1 MRFVASPS
9 SSKRSMPYGRT
20 RRFAPTRI
28 TSTRQNPAIRRC
40 NTSIMIV
47 RGPTNHSRGS
57 KGQSPERPT
66 DARRR
71 LIYRPLVGR
80 TRRIYNLQSDLP
92 LNTIRASLQR
102 VTRLVVLQRAFGRLY
117 SFVSDVVLMTYSH
130 SGSAPSWVVS
140 LV

>member
-1 MRFVASPS
+1 MIRTYAPS
-9 SSKRSMPYGRT
+9 RSEFCSFDWGYDSSDRKRSAT
-20 RRFAPTRI
+20 HLAVL
-28 TSTRQNPAIRRC
+28 Q
-40 NTSIMIV
+40 
-47 RGPTNHSRGS
+47 
-57 KGQSPERPT
+57 T
-66 DARRR
+66 DA
-71 LIYRPLVGR
+71 
-80 TRRIYNLQSDLP
+80 LP